1 MKLEKEWVP
10 AIPGFSLYMRPI
22 GFSMDNS
29 HILKPPNRVR
39 LSVMGSPVGPY
50 FPGGFQPLKFFTD
63 EENERG
69 GPLSAASYKLAT
81 NYGPTIS
88 SSSKGEK
95 RGYNQVL
102 WMGSNEDIHET
113 GASNVFFVFKGN
125 NGVLEVV
132 TPPLDGSVLPGVTRD
147 SVLHLLRGREDIEVS
162 ERTIKKNELLDSIAS
177 GKVKKPSN

>member
-1 MKLEKEWVP
+1 
-10 AIPGFSLYMRPI
+10 
-22 GFSMDNS
+22 
-29 HILKPPNRVR
+29 
-39 LSVMGSPVGPY
+39 MGSPVGPY

-88 SSSKGEK
+88 SSAKGEK

-113 GASNVFFVFKGN
+113 GASNVFFVFRRPGN
-125 NGVLEVV
+125 QLEVV

-147 SVLHLLRGREDIEVS
+147 SVLQLLRENEELIVS
-162 ERTIKKNELLDSIAS
+162 ERRIKKDELLQAMAEEKVRLSLNQVKLDLFLSLLCSSFPSSLVSLGYFAFSSFVFQSIS
-177 GKVKKPSN
+177 